1 MYFQY
6 CFTIIPVIK
15 NEEITWQFGKK
26 VWLFMIDA
34 LLLLWLEKLR
44 RHVFINNSNVISKEK
59 KMDFNQTL
67 KRIILWF
74 PLSEHFKIIQLI
86 SYGIFSIMF
95 RCVEISMEILFL
107 WTETKL
113 AHKKNMCSLRP
124 EALNCLLLFFL
135 NLFLSFS
142 VNSTQMTKPKCW
154 QLKAGKNF
162 S

>member
-1 MYFQY
+1 MLFQRR
-6 CFTIIPVIK
+6 K
-15 NEEITWQFGKK
+15 NGFQPNIEENYI
-26 VWLFMIDA
+26 
-34 LLLLWLEKLR
+34 
-44 RHVFINNSNVISKEK
+44 VISIVWTYFK
-59 KMDFNQTL
+59 FN
-67 KRIILWF
+67 
-74 PLSEHFKIIQLI
+74 FKIIQLM

-95 RCVEISMEILFL
+95 RCVEISMEMLFL

-113 AHKKNMCSLRP
+113 AHKKNMCFLRL

-154 QLKAGKNF
+154 QLKAGKII